1 MNSLYLLFFI
11 WHLVLMKGTKIAITA
26 GIIVLAF
33 GTLFHLQGIGMVGPE
48 SSFMYQNSQWITNGL
63 VIAIIGAAILG
74 VGIFMKKRPRLT

>member
-48 SSFMYQNSQWITNGL
+48 SSFMYQNSQWTTNGL
-63 VIAIIGAAILG
+63 IIAIIGAAILG
-74 VGIFMKKRPRLT
+74 VGIFMKKRT

>member
-11 WHLVLMKGTKIAITA
+11 SHLVLMKGTKIAITA

-48 SSFMYQNSQWITNGL
+48 SSFMYQNLQWTTNGL
-63 VIAIIGAAILG
+63 IIVIIGAAILG
-74 VGIFMKKRPRLT
+74 VGIFMKKRT